1 MNASLLLIRSEY
13 RSNVAEYRDHGLV
26 AHATIMII
34 TAHAYA
40 RAGVVGN
47 PSDGY
52 FGKTIACIV
61 RNFRA
66 TVTLWESPQFEVVPA
81 AGDLGRFDSV
91 EAFLRDI
98 TLHGYYGVL
107 RLINATI
114 KRFTNFCRDND
125 VALQHRNFTIS
136 FTS

>member
-52 FGKTIACIV
+52 YGKTLACIV

-66 TVTLWESPQFEVVPA
+66 TVTLWESPHFEIVPA
-81 AGDLGRFDSV
+81 LGDMGRFDSV
-91 EAFLRDI
+91 EDFLRDVQ
-98 TLHGYYGVL
+98 LHGYYGGL
-107 RLINATI
+107 RLIKAAV
-114 KRFTNFCRDND
+114 KRFTDFCSEHSI
-125 VALQHRNFTIS
+125 ALQHRNF
-136 FTS
+136 